1 MQAVV
6 LLGAVIVVGLVIA
19 DWRAFTRMSHT
30 ALGYGLA
37 IARERDRLRRTSW
50 DFGADGRLRLGH
62 GVAQQYPAHHAI
74 MLLPEL
80 KRFGISFRTAWPMNG
95 VVYYDMLKDNS
106 EIRLVKRIPWSS
118 AVLTSLWF
126 LTVAGGL
133 IAYLV
138 AYAQAGGFASAS
150 GAFLAAAVGGLGLL
164 VFLFGL
170 IVVVAAYWLEDK
182 RLMVVYQELR
192 SALDAP
198 PTKQPTV

>member
-6 LLGAVIVVGLVIA
+6 LLGAVILVGFVIV
-19 DWRAFTRMSHT
+19 DWRAFTRISHT

-37 IARERDRLRRTSW
+37 IARRQERLRLTPC
-50 DFGADGRLRLGH
+50 DFGADGRLRLEH
-62 GVAQQYPAHHAI
+62 GMAQHYPDHHAI

-80 KRFGISFRTAWPMNG
+80 KRFGISFRTAWPLNG
-95 VVYYDMLKDNS
+95 VVYYDSLKDNS

-118 AVLTSLWF
+118 AVLTFLWF

-133 IAYLV
+133 IAYFV
-138 AYAQAGGFASAS
+138 FYAQAGGFASAS
-150 GAFLAAAVGGLGLL
+150 GTFLAAALGGLGLL

-182 RLMVVYQELR
+182 RLMVVYHELR
-192 SALDAP
+192 SALGAP
-198 PTKQPTV
+198 HIE